1 MALHCPPILVGAKV
15 GLDRSTFAN
24 YGEAR
29 VSFWEETIM
38 PDQDHYLAAFR
49 KRLIGTPVVGVGRRR
64 VYLRWDNSGVLAL
77 RESEGAKWE
86 RATNA
91 LRAGGITVN
100 DYRRTVGLAPVEGGD
115 VFLTPA
121 GVLPTELG
129 AKPGDGHPAP
139 APPAPSSNGSRNG
152 QTTAAKYALDVLQG
166 GNHV

>member
-1 MALHCPPILVGAKV
+1 
-15 GLDRSTFAN
+15 
-24 YGEAR
+24 
-29 VSFWEETIM
+29 
-38 PDQDHYLAAFR
+38 
-49 KRLIGTPVVGVGRRR
+49 
-64 VYLRWDNSGVLAL
+64 LAL

-129 AKPGDGHPAP
+129 AKPGDGPGAP
-139 APPAPSSNGSRNG
+139 APPAPSSNGSSSNG
-152 QTTAAKYALDVLQG
+152 QPASAAKYALDVLQG
-166 GNHV
+166 GKHA